1 MSKPHVLVI
10 VTDGVSLRNFAYTS
24 FYKKAMEAD
33 YKVTFWNGT
42 PFDLSSLGYDVIP
55 LKSAK
60 LHPLTSVFKNARK
73 HVELNCFTNRKN
85 DEVYQSYKFPW
96 NFNGI
101 KNKIRTAMSKVIILF
116 SNSENGLVRLRKKT
130 NSLESKTD
138 YYKMCVQTLKE
149 VKPDVVY
156 NTSQRSV
163 LAIAPVEAAKALN
176 ISTVGFIFS
185 WDNVPKST
193 LEVITDKYHVWSHHM
208 KSELLDYHPFIKDA
222 QVTITGTPQF
232 EPHFNKHEILSKAD
246 FYKTHQLEQDY
257 DYFCFSGDD
266 ITTSPQDDLY
276 LRDVAQAIKEL
287 RSKGHKVGLIFRR
300 CPVDFSD
307 RYDKVLN
314 DFSDIIKPID
324 PLWQEYG
331 GQWNQIFPT
340 AQDGILLANLAEH
353 CIGVINLGS
362 SMVFDFASHNKPC
375 AYVNYHYSSDLNV
388 SKGVHVYNYVHFRSQ
403 PSKEAVIWLNS
414 PNMESDL
421 LKMISKPNETTVHA
435 KAWFEHINTSPLEMS
450 SDRILKALLDK

>member
-24 FYKKAMEAD
+24 FYKKAIDAG
-33 YKVTFWNGT
+33 YRVTFWNGT
-42 PFDLSSLGYDVIP
+42 SFDLSNLGYDSIP

-73 HVELNCFTNRKN
+73 HVELNCFTKRKQ

-96 NFNGI
+96 NFNGL
-101 KNKIRTAMSKVIILF
+101 KNKIRTAISKTIILF
-116 SNSENGLVRLRKKT
+116 SNSEKGLVWLRKKT
-130 NSLESKTD
+130 NSLERSTD
-138 YYKMCVQTLKE
+138 YYKVCIQTLKDI
-149 VKPDVVY
+149 KPDVIY

-163 LAIAPVEAAKALN
+163 LAIAPVEAAKTLSIN
-176 ISTVGFIFS
+176 TIGFIFS

-193 LEVITDKYHVWSHHM
+193 LEVVTDKYHVWSEHM
-208 KSELLDYHPFIKDA
+208 KSELLDYHPFIKEE
-222 QVTITGTPQF
+222 QVKVTGTPQF
-232 EPHFNKHEILSKAD
+232 EPHFNTQELLSRAE
-246 FYKTHQLEQDY
+246 FYETHQLKKDY

-287 RSKGHKVGLIFRR
+287 RAKGHKVGLIFRR

-307 RYDKVLN
+307 RYNKVLK
-314 DFSDIIKPID
+314 DFLDIIVPIE
-324 PLWQEYG
+324 PLWEEFG

-375 AYVNYHYSSDLNV
+375 AYLNYHYDSNLSLCQ
-388 SKGVHVYNYVHFRSQ
+388 GVHVYKYVHFRSQ

-414 PNMESDL
+414 PNMKLEL
-421 LKMISKPNETTVHA
+421 LKMISEPNETTVHA
-435 KAWFEHINTSPLEMS
+435 KAWFQHINKSPFEMS
-450 SDRILKALLDK
+450 SDRILKALL

>member
-24 FYKKAMEAD
+24 FYKKAIQAG

-42 PFDLSSLGYDVIP
+42 SFDLSNLGYDSIP

-60 LHPLTSVFKNARK
+60 IHPLTSVFKNARK
-73 HVELNCFTNRKN
+73 HVELNCFTKRKQDN
-85 DEVYQSYKFPW
+85 VYQSYKFPW

-101 KNKIRTAMSKVIILF
+101 KNKIRTAISKTIILV
-116 SNSENGLVRLRKKT
+116 SNSEKGLLWLRKKT
-130 NSLESKTD
+130 NTLESRTD
-138 YYKMCVQTLKE
+138 YYKMCVDTLKE

-163 LAIAPVEAAKALN
+163 LAIAPVEAAKALGIN
-176 ISTVGFIFS
+176 TVGFIFS

-193 LEVITDKYHVWSHHM
+193 LEVVTDMYHVWSEHM
-208 KSELLDYHPFIKDA
+208 KLELLDYHPFIKEEK
-222 QVTITGTPQF
+222 VKVTGTPQF
-232 EPHFNKHEILSKAD
+232 EPHFNKHEILTRTD
-246 FYKTHQLEQDY
+246 FYETYQLKQDY
-257 DYFCFSGDD
+257 NYFCFSGDD

-287 RSKGHKVGLIFRR
+287 RDKGHKVGLIFRR

-307 RYDKVLN
+307 RYNKVLR
-314 DFSDIIKPID
+314 DFSDIITPIE
-324 PLWQEYG
+324 PLWEEFG

-340 AQDGILLANLAEH
+340 AKDGILLANLAEH

-375 AYVNYHYSSDLNV
+375 AYVNYHYDSNLN
-388 SKGVHVYNYVHFRSQ
+388 SCKGVHVYKYVHFRSQ

-414 PNMESDL
+414 PNMELDL
-421 LKMISKPNETTVHA
+421 LKMISEPNETTVHA
-435 KAWFEHINTSPLEMS
+435 KAWFQHINTSPFEMS
-450 SDRILKALLDK
+450 SDRILKALLEK